1 MQRTTAAHRRHDDDR
16 DQSNAYHAV
25 VSNLVSL
32 AEHVQKCLSD
42 RTDDRGG
49 NAARR
54 FGEFHQCDRVLDD
67 ASPRYAKGAAAVR
80 ACDVNP
86 RHCPAF
92 PAGRRRWR
100 SLRGGPAG
108 AVAHRRVGPTRR
120 GLLGAYD
127 RKRDPQ
133 AVESVVYLGA
143 GSAGAIGL
151 QCTGSSA
158 FEPPDF
164 FLPCLP
170 RKKRMSI
177 SVPLTRTS
185 SQRR

>member
-1 MQRTTAAHRRHDDDR
+1 MQRATASRRRPMTTR
-16 DQSNAYHAV
+16 DQSDAYHAV

-32 AEHVQKCLSD
+32 AEHVQKGLSD

-49 NAARR
+49 NAARSS
-54 FGEFHQCDRVLDD
+54 GEFHNVIVCLTTHLR
-67 ASPRYAKGAAAVR
+67 AMRRAPPRCR
-80 ACDVNP
+80 PDVNP

-92 PAGRRRWR
+92 PAGRRRW
-100 SLRGGPAG
+100 LRGGPAG
-108 AVAHRRVGPTRR
+108 AVAHRR

-127 RKRDPQ
+127 RECDPQ
-133 AVESVVYLGA
+133 AVESVVYLSA